1 MMKGGT
7 MRSPLL
13 ATVMIGALSLAF
25 AGRAAAQASEADF
38 FRGKT
43 ITYIVATAGGGGYDT
58 YGRLLVRS
66 MSKYMPGTRILVK
79 NVPGAGNII
88 GANTIYAARPD
99 GLTFGI
105 FNTGLIYSQM
115 VGLEGVRFDLGKM
128 SWVGKLADE
137 GRTLV
142 LSKKSGLN
150 SIQDLLATKET
161 IRLASSGIGSASDIE
176 MRMLQKMM
184 GLNVRLITNI
194 EGGETQLSMM
204 RGEVAG
210 VLEAASSNYA
220 FVHQGQGKYV
230 LSIAGGH
237 SHLTGVPQARDFV
250 TNAEHLRLLTLVE
263 TIAELGR
270 PTAGPPGIP
279 PARLNYLR
287 DIYMK
292 AANDP
297 ELRAQ
302 AVAVNIPVQPL
313 RGDVVAGKIG
323 AVLRQPPN
331 VLALLKQAAAGK

>member
-1 MMKGGT
+1 

-13 ATVMIGALSLAF
+13 ASVIIGALSLAF
-25 AGRAAAQASEADF
+25 AGRALAQPSEADF

-43 ITYIVATAGGGGYDT
+43 ITYIVATAPGGGYDT
-58 YGRLLVRS
+58 YGRLLVRN
-66 MSKYMPGTRILVK
+66 MQKYLPQTRILVK
-79 NVPGAGNII
+79 NIAGAGNIV
-88 GANTIYAARPD
+88 GTNTIYAARPD

-128 SWVGKLADE
+128 SWIGKLADE

-150 SIQDLLATKET
+150 SIHDLMEAKQTV
-161 IRLASSGIGSASDIE
+161 RLASSGIGSASDIE
-176 MRMLQKMM
+176 MRMLQRML
-184 GLNVRLITNI
+184 GLNVKLIQNI
-194 EGGETQLSMM
+194 NGGETQLSMM

-210 VLEAASSNYA
+210 VLEAASSEYD
-220 FVHQGQGKYV
+220 FVHRGEGKYV
-230 LSIAGGH
+230 LSITSGH

-250 TNAEHLRLLTLVE
+250 TNPDHLRLLTLVE

-279 PARLNYLR
+279 EGRLNYIR

-292 AANDP
+292 AAADP
-297 ELRAQ
+297 ALRAQ
-302 AVAVNIPVQPL
+302 AVSMNIPVEPL
-313 RGDVVAGKIG
+313 RGDVVAGKI
-323 AVLRQPPN
+323 AAILRQPPH
-331 VLALLKQAAAGK
+331 VVAMLKQASEGK